1 MSKQLILVAI
11 TLAFC
16 SIFAFANE
24 NTIDQELVREYLEEF
39 QQTLSKFDEATLSAT
54 LQESG
59 LGRMV
64 RFEYEEDDQVDMVDV
79 AAGPYK
85 PVVQMHGMGD
95 YANNPFGMVPLK
107 KFISSNLGG
116 TYVTNIAL
124 GNTTTADMLN
134 TFFMNMDLEVETF
147 ARAVRADA
155 NLANGFNAI
164 GYSQG
169 NLIIRGY
176 IEKYNNPPV
185 SNWVSVH
192 GPLAGVASFPR
203 CNLTTPFCQAFA
215 DLLGE
220 LAYIPAIQSI
230 LAQANYFR
238 DPLRISAYLAGDRF
252 LADINN
258 ERATKNQTYNTN
270 FAKVNHT
277 ALVKA
282 LEDSMIWPNES
293 EWYGFYQDGSQSEV
307 LSMQQTSWFK
317 DDSFGLQTAFN
328 NNSLSFFTTP
338 GDHLQFSNAFI
349 LQMIDAFFRN

>member
-1 MSKQLILVAI
+1 MLKQVIVIA
-11 TLAFC
+11 LAFC
-16 SIFAFANE
+16 CVFALADE
-24 NTIDQELVREYLEEF
+24 NNNGIDQELVRDYVEEL
-39 QQTLSKFDEATLSAT
+39 QQTLSKYDEATLSAI
-54 LQESG
+54 LQDSG

-64 RFEYEEDDQVDMVDV
+64 RFNYEQPQEFDTENV
-79 AAGPYK
+79 ASGPYR

-134 TFFMNMDLEVETF
+134 TFLMNMDLEVETF

-155 NLANGFNAI
+155 NLVEGFNAI

-185 SNWVSVH
+185 FNWVSVH
-192 GPLAGVASFPR
+192 GPLAGVASFPH
-203 CNLTTPFCQAFA
+203 CNLTTSFCKAFA
-215 DLLGE
+215 DLLGD

-238 DPLRISAYLAGDRF
+238 DPLRISAYLAGDHF

-258 ERATKNQTYNTN
+258 EKPTKNQTYNTN

-282 LEDSMIWPNES
+282 LADTMIWPNES
-293 EWYGFYQDGSQSEV
+293 EWFGFYQDGSQTEV

-338 GDHLQFSNAFI
+338 GDHLQFSDAFI
-349 LQMIDAFFRN
+349 LQMIDTFFRN